1 MLLLM
6 PVPFILLLR
15 TLLQCYILIFFVA
28 SYSEDE
34 DDACW
39 NYRFFSRGGWKQKV
53 AMLFQAPYLAN
64 KRISN
69 EDKTDQCCI
78 HYDTK

>member
-15 TLLQCYILIFFVA
+15 TLLQCFILIFFVA

-34 DDACW
+34 DDAC
-39 NYRFFSRGGWKQKV
+39 
-53 AMLFQAPYLAN
+53 
-64 KRISN
+64 
-69 EDKTDQCCI
+69 
-78 HYDTK
+78 

>member
-15 TLLQCYILIFFVA
+15 MLLQCFILIFVA
-28 SYSEDE
+28 SYSKDE

-78 HYDTK
+78 HYDTE